1 MSLRSVVANN
11 LKWQKVLLLFII
23 ANALYVLM
31 LMVTVP
37 MVIGYSDGL
46 PILDLM
52 PLGYDVEYVSKL
64 FETLGEEGRSAY
76 LYRQLPVDMVYPLFF
91 AVSYSLL
98 MAFVLKGLGKLDS
111 GWFYLCLL
119 PVLGALG
126 DYAEN
131 IGIIGLLQSYPDL
144 NENLVAFAR
153 AASVFKSLTTTVF
166 FLALIVAVA
175 LLGVKPLFQRQG

>member
-1 MSLRSVVANN
+1 MDLRETVRSN
-11 LKWQKVLLLFII
+11 LKWRRILLLFII

-37 MVIGYSDGL
+37 MVIGYSGGL

-52 PLGYDVEYVSKL
+52 PLGYDMEYVNTL
-64 FETLGEEGRSAY
+64 FDTLGEEGRSAY

-91 AVSYSLL
+91 AISYSLL
-98 MAFVLKGLGKLDS
+98 MAFVIKGLGKMDS

-119 PVLGALG
+119 PVFGALG

-131 IGIIGLLQSYPDL
+131 IGIIRLLQSYPDL
-144 NENLVAFAR
+144 NENLLAFTR
-153 AASVFKSLTTTVF
+153 AASVLKSMTTTVF
-166 FLALIVAVA
+166 FLTLIVAVA
-175 LLGVKPLFQRQG
+175 LLGSKSLLRRT

>member
-1 MSLRSVVANN
+1 MRAIVKQN
-11 LKWQKVLLLFII
+11 LKWQRVLFLFII
-23 ANALYVLM
+23 ANAIYVLM

-37 MVIGYSDGL
+37 MVIGYSGGM

-52 PLGYDVEYVSKL
+52 PLGYDMEYVNNL
-64 FETLGEEGRSAY
+64 FDTLGEEGRSAY

-91 AVSYSLL
+91 AISYSLL
-98 MAFVLKGLGKLDS
+98 MGFVLKGLGKLDS

-119 PVLGALG
+119 PVFGGLG

-153 AASVFKSLTTTVF
+153 AASVFKSMTTTLF
-166 FLALIVAVA
+166 FLTLIVAVA
-175 LLGVKPLFQRQG
+175 ILGGKSLLRRT